1 MFISRLGGYIL
12 EMMNHAV
19 NVIQGYCGDIKHL
32 NFFGSDS
39 FLETTSSVV
48 TSFRSFA
55 SSFIFNM
62 ETCHKAPDVDLSG
75 AFNLS
80 MENLLKAL
88 SHLYQEYSISNKNL
102 HSEANLRDFDAPVS
116 PLANSPSADAEV
128 SRILDMELDVN
139 NDSNDMDIKRSMMPG
154 MLSAT
159 VWKLKMISL
168 ISSFSSV
175 LLEATWEVLFV
186 LFENECDSKVSEDSL
201 INLSCFSII
210 GVSYS
215 FIYYFLGMRTDYVS
229 SQSKH
234 LVVIFG
240 KSSEHGRANQ
250 PMDDTVQIC

>member
-1 MFISRLGGYIL
+1 MFTSRLGRYIL

-19 NVIQGYCGDIKHL
+19 NVIQGYCRDIKHL

-39 FLETTSSVV
+39 FLDTTSSVV

-88 SHLYQEYSISNKNL
+88 SQLYQEYSISNKNL
-102 HSEANLRDFDAPVS
+102 HSEANSRDFDAPVS
-116 PLANSPSADAEV
+116 PLANSPLADAEV

-139 NDSNDMDIKRSMMPG
+139 NDSNDMDTKRSMTPG

-159 VWKLKMISL
+159 VWKLRMISL

-175 LLEATWEVLFV
+175 LLESTWEVLFV
-186 LFENECDSKVSEDSL
+186 LLENECDSKVYKKFTDK
-201 INLSCFSII
+201 
-210 GVSYS
+210 
-215 FIYYFLGMRTDYVS
+215 FIMLFHYRIFYLYICYFLGMRTDHVS
-229 SQSKH
+229 S
-234 LVVIFG
+234 
-240 KSSEHGRANQ
+240 
-250 PMDDTVQIC
+250 